1 MKKFYRRDEIYAFC
15 KNAASLQKCAFCF
28 DRRQNFVIF
37 VARNFIFYG
46 ERNSNFC
53 GVKFHSEKL
62 SSVGF
67 HDAEFYILKFHPS
80 CRYTEKT
87 HEAKFCGS
95 REFRRSH
102 HCGGKLYEP
111 CSSDAEFHGSH
122 CSEMKFCGLG
132 HLGTKSHS
140 LRRIKRIKAKFSEL
154 YRASCAMGAVLAP
167 HRRKTQEPCRCK
179 ERSDVLQYRK
189 ITDLN
194 FISQNF
200 KLWNFAHLNLQG
212 FTARNPKPCNLALQN
227 FKSQNL
233 VSRNFKSQNFA
244 LWNFK
249 SQNFARAKSA
259 VFDV

>member
-37 VARNFIFYG
+37 AARNFIFCG
-46 ERNSNFC
+46 ERNLNFC
-53 GVKFHSEKL
+53 GVRFHSKKL

-67 HDAEFYILKFHPS
+67 HDAEFDLLKFHPS
-80 CRYTEKT
+80 CRHTEKA
-87 HEAKFCGS
+87 HEAKFYGS

-102 HCGGKLYEP
+102 RCGEKLYEP
-111 CSSDAEFHGSH
+111 CGNDAEFHGSH
-122 CSEMKFCGLG
+122 YSEMKFCGLG

-140 LRRIKRIKAKFSEL
+140 LRHIKRIKAKFSEP
-154 YRASCAMGAVLAP
+154 YRASCSMGVAASA
-167 HRRKTQEPCRCK
+167 HRIRTKETYRCEK
-179 ERSDVLQYRK
+179 RSDVLQRRK
-189 ITDLN
+189 IMNLN

-212 FTARNPKPCNLALQN
+212 FTAQNSKPRNLALQN
-227 FKSQNL
+227 SKSQNL
-233 VSRNFKSQNFA
+233 ALRNFKSQNSA
-244 LWNFK
+244 H
-249 SQNFARAKSA
+249 AKSA

>member
-37 VARNFIFYG
+37 AARNFIFYG
-46 ERNSNFC
+46 ERNLNFC
-53 GVKFHSEKL
+53 GVRFHSAKL

-67 HDAEFYILKFHPS
+67 HDAEFDLLKFNPS
-80 CRYTEKT
+80 CRHTEKA
-87 HEAKFCGS
+87 HEAKFYGS

-102 HCGGKLYEP
+102 RCGEKLYEP
-111 CSSDAEFHGSH
+111 CSSETEFHGSH
-122 CSEMKFCGLG
+122 YSEMKFCRLG

-140 LRRIKRIKAKFSEL
+140 LRHIKRIKAKFSEP
-154 YRASCAMGAVLAP
+154 YCASCAMGVVASP
-167 HRRKTQEPCRCK
+167 HHKKMQEPCRYK
-179 ERSDVLQYRK
+179 ERSDVLQRRK

-200 KLWNFAHLNLQG
+200 KLWNFAHSNLQG
-212 FTARNPKPCNLALQN
+212 FTALNSKPRNLALQN
-227 FKSQNL
+227 SKSQNFA
-233 VSRNFKSQNFA
+233 SRNFKSQNCA
-244 LWNFK
+244 H
-249 SQNFARAKSA
+249 AKSA